1 MITVA
6 VSFTDGMLSPSVSHG
21 INTAHQHCTSSKHQ
35 HIFNI
40 RLEIAFPHREWVA
53 NVVWVSMGPLPL
65 TLPRRASCVYASFP
79 FRLRFPEPI
88 QFFSIYP
95 GHLSAGGLA
104 RPSQVNARYTE
115 QYFELQ
121 IGWAAN
127 MCSHLLCCCAPIDDV
142 QESRG
147 KLVYGFASR
156 CIHTFSMT
164 YIS

>member
-1 MITVA
+1 MSVY
-6 VSFTDGMLSPSVSHG
+6 VSTPP
-21 INTAHQHCTSSKHQ
+21 Q
-35 HIFNI
+35 
-40 RLEIAFPHREWVA
+40 
-53 NVVWVSMGPLPL
+53 

-79 FRLRFPEPI
+79 FRLRFAEPI

-95 GHLSAGGLA
+95 GHLSAGGERGLA

-142 QESRG
+142 QESGGG
-147 KLVYGFASR
+147 KAGVRIRITLYTHVFNDLHIIMRA
-156 CIHTFSMT
+156 IW
-164 YIS
+164 